1 MKVIEIL
8 KISGD
13 LLKLMSENDV
23 MRDDYRYIEMYD
35 EFVNMRSLGVKYS
48 EAVRLLSEDYGI
60 SKTTIE
66 RAMSR
71 LSREVSPNVKRPQKV
86 KSKRL

>member
-13 LLKLMSENDV
+13 LLKVMSENDV
-23 MRDDYRYIEMYD
+23 MRDDFRYVEMYD
-35 EFVNMRSLGVKYS
+35 EFVNMRSLGIKYR
-48 EAVRLLSEDYGI
+48 EAIRLLSEDYGI